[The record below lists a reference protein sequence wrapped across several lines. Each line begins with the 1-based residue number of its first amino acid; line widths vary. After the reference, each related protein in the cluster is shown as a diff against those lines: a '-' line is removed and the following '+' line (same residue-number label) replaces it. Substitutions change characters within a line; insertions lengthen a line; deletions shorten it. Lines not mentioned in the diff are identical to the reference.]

1 MFEIKLGDRG
11 EIVATGRLDASRVD
25 QAKTILDAVDSSKTV
40 DLTGLDYISSVGI
53 GVLVA
58 TQKRLGEPGHRLEL
72 VNVNDRIKEILRYSG
87 LDGIFGIK

>member
-40 DLTGLDYISSVGI
+40 DLAGLDYISSVGI

-58 TQKRLGEPGHRLEL
+58 TQKRLGETGHRLEL
-72 VNVNDRIKEILRYSG
+72 VNVKDRIKEVLRCSG
-87 LDGIFGIK
+87 LDGIFGIR